1 MAMFNDYVG
10 KYCVVRTEH
19 AGVFTG
25 VLDATDGNV
34 AKIKNVRRIWY
45 WDGAATLSQLAIEG
59 VKKPENCMFSMIV
72 PEMVVLGVVEIT
84 PCTDEARSII
94 EGVPV
99 WKI

>member
-1 MAMFNDYVG
+1 MFDNYLG

-25 VLDATDGNV
+25 ILDDVDSNV
-34 AKIKNVRRIWY
+34 ARIKDVRRIWY
-45 WDGAATLSQLAIEG
+45 WDGAATLSQLAMEG

-72 PEMVVLGVVEIT
+72 PEMEVFGVVELI
-84 PCTDEARSII
+84 PCTEEARKVI